1 MPNKCC
7 IKNCNNT
14 NDKGYH
20 LFQFPMKR
28 PDMLQIWMN
37 AIRRDFIPKKSHV
50 VCSAHFLPS
59 DILQKANASGVVL
72 KHLAVPS
79 IFLEAPASN
88 NTPIISKCNPPM
100 ESESTPTMESE
111 CDSPMES
118 EYNPPVESE
127 CNPPMESECNPPMKS
142 DCTPPMECVTP
153 AISAMTNVPPIVWK
167 SILKS
172 NKDNTTV
179 SASISSPKAQ
189 SATNNTIKLTMRKQ
203 KTVMHSSVLKLKQ
216 QMSPREQHMWR
227 TIKTL
232 KQKLRRKEEKI
243 NSLQYLLTTLREKNL
258 LGRDPSEVISTNFD
272 ERVDEVFK
280 NEWNN
285 RNGKKKGCRYSD
297 EIKKFAVTL
306 HFYSPKAY
314 NYYRFYICH
323 MKAASEIDF
332 SRLMR
337 NLVF

>member
-88 NTPIISKCNPPM
+88 NTPIISKL
-100 ESESTPTMESE
+100 
-111 CDSPMES
+111 
-118 EYNPPVESE
+118 ESE

-167 SILKS
+167 SILKP

-243 NSLQYLLTTLREKNL
+243 NSLQYLLTTLRYENTLFSK
-258 LGRDPSEVISTNFD
+258 
-272 ERVDEVFK
+272 
-280 NEWNN
+280 
-285 RNGKKKGCRYSD
+285 YQ
-297 EIKKFAVTL
+297 VTVL
-306 HFYSPKAY
+306 
-314 NYYRFYICH
+314 
-323 MKAASEIDF
+323 
-332 SRLMR
+332 
-337 NLVF
+337 